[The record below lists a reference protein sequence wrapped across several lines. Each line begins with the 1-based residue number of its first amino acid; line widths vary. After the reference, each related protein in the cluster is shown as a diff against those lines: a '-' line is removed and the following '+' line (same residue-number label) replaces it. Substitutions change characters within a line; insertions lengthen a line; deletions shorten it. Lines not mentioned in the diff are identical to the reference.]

1 MKKYVILAGVNGAGK
16 STLYNT
22 TLDAFKLE
30 KINLDDVVREIG
42 DWRDPRAV
50 IEAGKIIVKKIDD
63 CFAEGKSF
71 CQETTLCGK
80 TIFKTIK
87 RAKDLGYNIEMHYVG
102 LSSSELA
109 KERVHN
115 RVLDGGHGISDEDV
129 ERRYDES
136 IHNFYKVVD
145 LCDLIA
151 VYDNTEEFRRFAIF
165 KGGRCVRLSSRIPC
179 WYNRIEAEIDN
190 KVL

>member
-1 MKKYVILAGVNGAGK
+1 
-16 STLYNT
+16 
-22 TLDAFKLE
+22 
-30 KINLDDVVREIG
+30 
-42 DWRDPRAV
+42 
-50 IEAGKIIVKKIDD
+50 
-63 CFAEGKSF
+63 
-71 CQETTLCGK
+71 
-80 TIFKTIK
+80 
-87 RAKDLGYNIEMHYVG
+87 MHYVG

-136 IHNFYKVVD
+136 IQNFTKVVD

-165 KGGRCVRLSSRIPC
+165 KGGRCVRLSSRVPS
-179 WYNRIEAEIDN
+179 WYSCIEDEMENNASISN
-190 KVL
+190 